1 MGEQWGAIEIRNR
14 TLSLF
19 WFFQK
24 DRDNFFHNVAN
35 LVNSFDQKFW
45 RFWGNFCHFSKNKN
59 NFFQKLTNDNSLLY
73 LQGFS
78 LANINKLT
86 LKNDTLIEW
95 GNSSDPNVNQL
106 LFSSK
111 EYLDYIVNFF
121 FFFFSILFI
130 NTFFL

>member
-1 MGEQWGAIEIRNR
+1 M
-14 TLSLF
+14 
-19 WFFQK
+19 
-24 DRDNFFHNVAN
+24 
-35 LVNSFDQKFW
+35 
-45 RFWGNFCHFSKNKN
+45 
-59 NFFQKLTNDNSLLY
+59 KLTNDNSLLY

-78 LANINKLT
+78 LANINKLI

-121 FFFFSILFI
+121 LFLFFSIFPSI
-130 NTFFL
+130 IFFVGVFEV